1 MCWLGAGWC
10 FASAIDAGRRE
21 IPNHSE
27 TRDVHRDAFWTQS
40 IHTWWWKMFESV
52 VLPVPL
58 LVISCPAPTTS
69 EILAHALSLFLDMLP
84 NPCFLGIPALIHCC
98 TQLTWYAAFRPTTRW
113 PHHHRSGD
121 RGQKPGPKWVQAHQ
135 TAFIHMYMYIYIH
148 THTYRYPKVSSC
160 VSHCQPRMATQGPCQ
175 CLQHLRIPR
184 AQATRWT
191 PKVNGWKSTGKWL
204 LNVTQWV
211 CIYV

>member
-69 EILAHALSLFLDMLP
+69 EILAHALPLFLDMLP
-84 NPCFLGIPALIHCC
+84 NPCFWVSLLWSIAVPNSPGTQPLGQPPDGLIIIDQAIEARNRDPSGFKRIKLRSYIC
-98 TQLTWYAAFRPTTRW
+98 TC
-113 PHHHRSGD
+113 
-121 RGQKPGPKWVQAHQ
+121 
-135 TAFIHMYMYIYIH
+135 IYIY
-148 THTYRYPKVSSC
+148 THTY
-160 VSHCQPRMATQGPCQ
+160 
-175 CLQHLRIPR
+175 L
-184 AQATRWT
+184 
-191 PKVNGWKSTGKWL
+191 
-204 LNVTQWV
+204 
-211 CIYV
+211 